1 LKRAST
7 LEWLREGLGIIA
19 ANISKAGW
27 SWGANQP
34 LIQRGEQ
41 SGLRTHRED
50 NQRFVVHADE
60 KLTAFLELERVIRAA
75 ANCVDNLT
83 RLFKTGRR

>member
-50 NQRFVVHADE
+50 NQRFVVHADG
-60 KLTAFLELERVIRAA
+60 KADCVFGTGTGDSRCREL
-75 ANCVDNLT
+75 C
-83 RLFKTGRR
+83 